1 VRPPGS
7 ASRGAWSKCSWAG
20 RCTAVKTDHT
30 DAARDIARDLSES
43 AAQLAS
49 LEGEA
54 MNWLSDLNYASL
66 RLRLENAHAAVE
78 ASRRVRL
85 KNEDRSR

>member
-1 VRPPGS
+1 
-7 ASRGAWSKCSWAG
+7 
-20 RCTAVKTDHT
+20 
-30 DAARDIARDLSES
+30 
-43 AAQLAS
+43 
-49 LEGEA
+49 